1 MEKDVITERLNNEI
15 EIVFSAMEDV
25 PAGSEEYKAILNDL
39 KVLYSLR
46 NEEQKILGDIGIR
59 ENQLKSET
67 ELKEA
72 QINTDYEM
80 KADEA
85 EKSRKWKYVEWVFR
99 ALELGIPLIAY
110 GEWQKMGYHYET
122 TGTVRSWTFRELF
135 KHTPKISKL
144 K

>member
-1 MEKDVITERLNNEI
+1 MEKDVITEKLNNEI
-15 EIVFSAMEDV
+15 EMVFSAMEEV

-59 ENQLKSET
+59 E
-67 ELKEA
+67 A
-72 QINTDYEM
+72 QVDTDYEM
-80 KADEA
+80 KADEI
-85 EKSRKWKYVEWVFR
+85 EKNKKWKYVEWVLR

-110 GEWQKMGYHYET
+110 GHWQKMGYHYET